1 MSYGQY
7 RRLLATCRQQADRR
21 AAYEALYDVYGA
33 SLNTYATLYNG
44 VMQREWFEARAR
56 GYATTLDAA
65 LFRKRHPDQQSW
77 RT

>member
-7 RRLLATCRQQADRR
+7 RKLLATCRQQADRR
-21 AAYEALYDVYGA
+21 AAYEALYDTYAA
-33 SLNTYATLYNG
+33 SLNTYAALYNG

-56 GYATTLDAA
+56 GHATHARCGA
-65 LFRKRHPDQQSW
+65 LRQQHPAGGRR